1 MELWFDDIFVEMFDY
16 AFKQDSLKKELIRE
30 DLCSLSIQSVKAQTG
45 DSVDTEQTL
54 WKCLNF
60 GGLRTIEIK

>member
-30 DLCSLSIQSVKAQTG
+30 DLCSLSIQSV
-45 DSVDTEQTL
+45 
-54 WKCLNF
+54 
-60 GGLRTIEIK
+60 

>member
-1 MELWFDDIFVEMFDY
+1 MELWFDDIFVEKFDY
-16 AFKQDSLKKELIRE
+16 AFKQDSLKK
-30 DLCSLSIQSVKAQTG
+30 SLSERICVVCLYNRFEAQTG

-60 GGLRTIEIK
+60 GGLWTIEIK